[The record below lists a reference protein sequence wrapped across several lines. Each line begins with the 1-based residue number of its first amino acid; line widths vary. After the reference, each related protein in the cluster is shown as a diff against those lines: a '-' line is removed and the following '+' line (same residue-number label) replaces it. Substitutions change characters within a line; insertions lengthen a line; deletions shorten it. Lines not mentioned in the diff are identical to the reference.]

1 MDVVIVDD
9 NEINV
14 TLLRHLVKSIDEAKP
29 ITFTD
34 SAAGLQYCL
43 DNDPDLVVIDYMMPP
58 PDGMAFI
65 QAFRSHPGRHDT
77 PLLMI
82 TANQDSEVR
91 HRALTLGASDFLTK
105 PVDKTEF
112 RARARNLLILR
123 QSQKRLADRAAWL
136 AEEVAKATHEVLIR
150 ERETIIRLS
159 KAAEYRDPETG
170 AHILRMANYSRI
182 IARNLGLSEPVTD
195 LILDAAPMHD
205 IGKVG
210 TPDHILLKPGRL
222 EPEEMEIMRQH
233 AMIGYE
239 ILKDSPSPLLQ
250 MAAIIALNHH
260 EKYDGSGYPHGV
272 KGEEIP
278 IEGRIVAVADVFDAL
293 TSERPYKKAWPLEDA
308 IKFMHENSGSH
319 FDPKC
324 IDAFFNTWDEILD
337 IRAQYSDKT

>member
-14 TLLRHLVKSIDEAKP
+14 TLLRHLVKAIEDTKA

-65 QAFRSHPGRHDT
+65 QAFRAHPGRKNT

-82 TANQDSEVR
+82 TANQDTEVR
-91 HRALTLGASDFLTK
+91 HRALTLGASDFLIK
-105 PVDKTEF
+105 PVDKNEF
-112 RARARNLLILR
+112 RARATNMLLLR
-123 QSQKRLADRAAWL
+123 KSQKQLADRAAWL
-136 AEEVAKATHEVLIR
+136 AEEVAKATNEVLVR

-170 AHILRMANYSRI
+170 AHILRMANYSQI
-182 IARNLGLSEPVTD
+182 IARNLGHSEADQT
-195 LILDAAPMHD
+195 LLLDAAPMHD

-222 EPEEMEIMRQH
+222 DPEEMDIMRQH
-233 AMIGYE
+233 AGIGYD
-239 ILKDSPSPLLQ
+239 ILKGSPSPLLQ
-250 MAAIIALNHH
+250 KAAVIALTHH
-260 EKYDGSGYPHGV
+260 EKFDGSGYPNNL
-272 KGEEIP
+272 KGQDIP
-278 IEGRIVAVADVFDAL
+278 IDGRIVAVADVFDAL
-293 TSERPYKKAWPLEDA
+293 TSERPYKKAWSVDEA
-308 IKFMHENSGSH
+308 VKFMHDNSGSH
-319 FDPKC
+319 FDPDC
-324 IDAFFNTWDEILD
+324 IEAFFRNWDEIMAIKSRFTD
-337 IRAQYSDKT
+337 

>member
-14 TLLRHLVKSIDEAKP
+14 TLLRHLVKAIEDTKA

-43 DNDPDLVVIDYMMPP
+43 ENDPDLVVIDYMMPP

-65 QAFRSHPGRHDT
+65 QAFRAHPGRKNT

-82 TANQDSEVR
+82 TANQDAEVR

-105 PVDKTEF
+105 PVDKNEF
-112 RARARNLLILR
+112 RARATNMLLLR
-123 QSQKRLADRAAWL
+123 KSQKQLADRAAWL
-136 AEEVAKATHEVLIR
+136 AEEVAKATNEVLVR

-170 AHILRMANYSRI
+170 AHILRMANYSQV
-182 IARNLGLSEPVTD
+182 IARNLCLSEADQT
-195 LILDAAPMHD
+195 LLLDAAPMHD

-222 EPEEMEIMRQH
+222 DPEEMDIMRQH
-233 AMIGYE
+233 ASIGYD
-239 ILKDSPSPLLQ
+239 ILKGSPSPLLQ
-250 MAAIIALNHH
+250 KAAVIALTHH
-260 EKYDGSGYPHGV
+260 EKFDGSGYPNNL
-272 KGEEIP
+272 KAQDIP
-278 IEGRIVAVADVFDAL
+278 IDGRIVAVADVFDAL
-293 TSERPYKKAWPLEDA
+293 TSERPYKKAWPVDDA
-308 IKFMHENSGSH
+308 VKFMHENSGSH
-319 FDPKC
+319 FDPVC
-324 IDAFFNTWDEILD
+324 IEAFFRNWDEIMAIKNRFTD
-337 IRAQYSDKT
+337 

>member
-14 TLLRHLVKSIDEAKP
+14 TLLRHLVKAIEDTKA

-65 QAFRSHPGRHDT
+65 QAFRAHPGRKNT

-82 TANQDSEVR
+82 TANQDTEVR

-105 PVDKTEF
+105 PVDKNEF
-112 RARARNLLILR
+112 RARATNMLLLR
-123 QSQKRLADRAAWL
+123 KSQKQLADRAAWL
-136 AEEVAKATHEVLIR
+136 AEEVAKATNEVLVR

-170 AHILRMANYSRI
+170 AHILRMANYSQI
-182 IARNLGLSEPVTD
+182 IARNLGHSEADQT
-195 LILDAAPMHD
+195 LLLDAAPMHD

-222 EPEEMEIMRQH
+222 DPEEMDIMRQH
-233 AMIGYE
+233 AGIGYD
-239 ILKDSPSPLLQ
+239 ILKGSPSPLLQ
-250 MAAIIALNHH
+250 KAAVIALTHH
-260 EKYDGSGYPHGV
+260 EKFDGSGYPNNL
-272 KGEEIP
+272 KGQDIP
-278 IEGRIVAVADVFDAL
+278 IDGRIVAVADVFDAL
-293 TSERPYKKAWPLEDA
+293 TSERPYKKAWSVDEA
-308 IKFMHENSGSH
+308 VKFMHDNSGSH
-319 FDPKC
+319 FDPDC
-324 IDAFFNTWDEILD
+324 IEAFFRNWDEIMAIKSRFTD
-337 IRAQYSDKT
+337 